1 MSKNSDDLNIQWKNS
16 SVGSKEKSSRRIN
29 EQSALKYKKKK
40 KNSVLSPSLVTPADL
55 PKSINKKENTT
66 TQFVDDN
73 NENDNVYQIASNPN
87 LSPTSNNLE
96 LEKQPLLQKSEL
108 EQMERQHKA
117 EKLSILQTADKFAES
132 VGLKKIKSETSAA
145 LMNDISSQDD
155 LLTKS
160 INYDIKKRLKIKG
173 KKIKPFAVNDFFLG
187 IKRIESIAGKSIL
200 KGMNAKEI
208 IDAGKTKNRDSK
220 ICKIILKKTGRKLSR
235 KKISDKKKLAK
246 AQKEFNKIVSKNAL
260 LRSLEKS
267 N

>member
-29 EQSALKYKKKK
+29 EQSALKYKAYK

-55 PKSINKKENTT
+55 PKSIHKKDNTT

-73 NENDNVYQIASNPN
+73 NDNVYQIASDPN
-87 LSPTSNNLE
+87 LSPSSNNLE

-117 EKLSILQTADKFAES
+117 EKLGILQTADKFAES

-145 LMNDISSQDD
+145 LINDISSQDD
-155 LLTKS
+155 LLAKS

-246 AQKEFNKIVSKNAL
+246 AQNEFNKIVSKNAL

>member
-29 EQSALKYKKKK
+29 EQSALKYKAYK

-55 PKSINKKENTT
+55 PKSIHKKDNTT

-73 NENDNVYQIASNPN
+73 NDNVYQIASDPN
-87 LSPTSNNLE
+87 LPPSSNNLE
-96 LEKQPLLQKSEL
+96 LEKQSLLQKSEL

-117 EKLSILQTADKFAES
+117 EKLGILQTADKFAES

-155 LLTKS
+155 LLAKS